1 MCRKVFKESSALR
14 YHQIHHPEL
23 GTMDEEEE
31 EKVSESQHQQPHVMN
46 GVDGP
51 LIQPHQHMNGLST
64 STGGQLG

>member
-1 MCRKVFKESSALR
+1 MAISDVICIGV
-14 YHQIHHPEL
+14 
-23 GTMDEEEE
+23 EEE